1 MRRKNLKKFF
11 FRAME
16 HVDDD
21 LRELTGLSLE
31 QLFAEANDDMYTH
44 FSGDAS
50 MQDIIDF
57 NIDVTDL
64 LENEPDVQLANVDW
78 DKVDWAH
85 VAANWHDSDI
95 NWHEDDPNMAL
106 TIKSLLKDDQAQKNK
121 RRRRNEAERLQK
133 YSWERLP
140 TNTGGKRVRYR
151 YVHADGSTV
160 TSLRAALEKCRK

>member
-1 MRRKNLKKFF
+1 
-11 FRAME
+11 ME
-16 HVDDD
+16 HVDD

-31 QLFAEANDDMYTH
+31 QLFTGADDDMYTH

-50 MQDIIDF
+50 IQDIIDF
-57 NIDVTDL
+57 NLDIADL
-64 LENEPDVQLANVDW
+64 YENEPDVHLANVDW
-78 DKVDWAH
+78 DKDWAH
-85 VAANWHDSDI
+85 VAANWHECDI
-95 NWHEDDPNMAL
+95 DWHEDDPDML
-106 TIKSLLKDDQAQKNK
+106 STIKPLPKDDQAQKNK
-121 RRRRNEAERLQK
+121 RRRLNEAERLQK